1 MVVVHKAAGL
11 KAYDKIVG
19 ADGKEVSSYPDLSA
33 ILKTKKPGDTV
44 DLTIDRDGNQ
54 IQVTVTLTGTLDTTQ
69 SQNNNQQ
76 TLPNQGEQN
85 SDKK

>member
-1 MVVVHKAAGL
+1 MGTQTQ
-11 KAYDKIVG
+11 G
-19 ADGKEVSSYPDLSA
+19 QNDGVLFEAETLET
-33 ILKTKKPGDTV
+33 LTV

-54 IQVTVTLTGTLDTTQ
+54 IQVTVTLTGTLDATQ